1 MVDALG
7 PITGPEPDGMGQGRA
22 SDRIACLVEAVT
34 IRKGTLEIRLTSE
47 GAGRTGTPTLIVPWS
62 PPRTTRSRAVIGP
75 AEGGAAPCRAMPSDV
90 RRTLLVSV
98 AKARSW
104 MGWLASGE
112 AADAEAIARRE
123 GRSERHVRMLLPLAG
138 LAPDLIEAAVEGR
151 MPEGA
156 GVTGLIAGLPL
167 AWAEQRARVAVLPA
181 P

>member
-47 GAGRTGTPTLIVPWS
+47 GAGRSGTPTLIVPWS
-62 PPRTTRSRAVIGP
+62 PPARTRSRAVIAPGDGSTP
-75 AEGGAAPCRAMPSDV
+75 ARAMPSDV